1 MDPEV
6 TLSRS
11 DGAKTEPFGSGR
23 PERSR
28 RWQDT
33 VLTPTGCQGLIS
45 GYSNRRS
52 SGARPTFWSQWRLDH
67 GRSGGR
73 SMQRKALLAIS
84 LLLAGC
90 SSMGNTPAQ
99 DLAYERMKKCEH
111 VGASMVFQRLDLD
124 GTVWVQFRGGNQGQ
138 TEWQECMRKAAQEQA
153 AQQRVAAPA
162 SRPAATTV
170 SATTAAVDQTNRAPS
185 PDWSSWISG
194 KEYQAAFDIKL
205 REGFYPARVEGA
217 QTSEGIRFRAAFEG
231 IPAGAYFYSY
241 FGLAEDRFAK
251 RNAELASVGFH
262 LI

>member
-1 MDPEV
+1 M
-6 TLSRS
+6 
-11 DGAKTEPFGSGR
+11 
-23 PERSR
+23 
-28 RWQDT
+28 
-33 VLTPTGCQGLIS
+33 QG
-45 GYSNRRS
+45 
-52 SGARPTFWSQWRLDH
+52 
-67 GRSGGR
+67 
-73 SMQRKALLAIS
+73 KALLAIS

-90 SSMGNTPAQ
+90 SSTGNTLAQ

-111 VGASMVFQRLDLD
+111 IGASMVFQRIDLD

-217 QTSEGIRFRAAFEG
+217 QTSEGARFRAAFERL
-231 IPAGAYFYSY
+231 PVGAYFYSY
-241 FGLAEDRFAK
+241 FGLTEDRFAK
-251 RNAELASVGFH
+251 REAELASLGFR
-262 LI
+262 LIWTQTFVDTNGRMRYQATWIKN